1 MEPNWYVLVRTWGPM
16 VYTAAWRV
24 LGNAADAEDVVQD
37 VFTEALHHW
46 KSSKVRNWGG
56 WLRRVAVCRAI
67 DKLRQRRSHATLE
80 SVAEPL
86 HSAAP
91 EADLENRELTEQLR
105 QALQQLSEH
114 EATIFCLRYFEEL
127 SYDDIAR
134 MLEIEPAAVGMAL
147 HRARSKLAQLLEPI
161 WKEVSP

>member
-67 DKLRQRRSHATLE
+67 DKLRQRRSHAPLDSIVEPTHSQTADAMME
-80 SVAEPL
+80 SK
-86 HSAAP
+86 
-91 EADLENRELTEQLR
+91 ELGGQLR
-105 QALQQLSEH
+105 ESLQHLSEH
-114 EATIFCLRYFEEL
+114 EAAIFCLRYFEEL
-127 SYDDIAR
+127 SYDEIAKTLD
-134 MLEIEPAAVGMAL
+134 METAAVGMAL
-147 HRARSKLAQLLEPI
+147 HRARARLAELLEPI
-161 WKEVSP
+161 WKEV

>member
-24 LGNAADAEDVVQD
+24 LGNEADAEDVVQD
-37 VFTEALHHW
+37 VFTEALRLW
-46 KSSKVRNWGG
+46 TGKKVRNWGG

-67 DKLRQRRSHATLE
+67 DKLRQRRPHATLE
-80 SVAEPL
+80 SIAEPI
-86 HSAAP
+86 HVAAP
-91 EADLENRELTEQLR
+91 ETDLEQSELSEQLR
-105 QALQQLSEH
+105 RALQQLSEH
-114 EATIFCLRYFEEL
+114 EAAIFCLRYFEEL

-147 HRARSKLAQLLEPI
+147 YRARGKLAQLLEPI
-161 WKEVSP
+161 LKEVSP

>member
-1 MEPNWYVLVRTWGPM
+1 M

-37 VFTEALHHW
+37 VFTEALGQW
-46 KSSKVRNWGG
+46 KSNKVRNWAG

-67 DKLRQRRSHATLE
+67 DRLRQRRSHATLE

-86 HSAAP
+86 HIAAP
-91 EADLENRELTEQLR
+91 EADLENRELSEQLR

-127 SYDDIAR
+127 SYDQIAKTLD
-134 MLEIEPAAVGMAL
+134 LETSAVGMAL
-147 HRARSKLAQLLEPI
+147 HRARAKLAHLMEPLRN
-161 WKEVSP
+161 EA